1 MTKKDEA
8 MTITANVDE
17 GWVPGQPPAAES
29 PKGDK
34 DGPKPVFTDVVSFV
48 ARYIAPA
55 TGTRLGGPVAWCPR
69 WWEHP
74 NAVLRLTAL
83 WRAWETLR
91 LEPAGMS
98 VWWVGHYDV
107 HMRALLDADRGPFYR
122 CAKTHQAA
130 EALPTVAPP
139 ADWRQARALDL

>member
-1 MTKKDEA
+1 MTS
-8 MTITANVDE
+8 TVVDE
-17 GWVPGQPPAAES
+17 TDEEWAPGQPPPGRAQG
-29 PKGDK
+29 GDK
-34 DGPKPVFTDVVSFV
+34 ANPKPVFADVVSFV
-48 ARYIAPA
+48 NRYVAPA

-98 VWWVGHYDV
+98 AWWVGHYDA

-122 CAKTHQAA
+122 CTKAHQSA

-139 ADWRQARALDL
+139 ADWRKTSALDL